1 MRSLISYSF
10 MFLAE
15 RLSPPVLRVGL
26 SLASKQMGS
35 EYPTLHVFFG
45 CGVCAPLRQAA
56 YIDLAGHIQVQAQD
70 SLQKPPVQHLFAKG
84 PLEQGLMPDP
94 DLVAVAHQQTHT
106 TVSRRIPAGFHS
118 NPDIWTPL
126 IQNTNSCV

>member
-1 MRSLISYSF
+1 

-45 CGVCAPLRQAA
+45 CGVCAPLRQAK

-70 SLQKPPVQHLFAKG
+70 SLQKPPVQYPFASG

-94 DLVAVAHQQTHT
+94 DLVQWPISKPAQQSASAFQLAFIRTQIYGHY
-106 TVSRRIPAGFHS
+106 
-118 NPDIWTPL
+118 
-126 IQNTNSCV
+126 